1 MPIIKLFKMKTKIFS
16 FVAIIILIGFSILS
30 CKKSNS
36 ISVAINNEAI
46 PLKGN
51 LLSYYKTFDPQI
63 LKSGDEAKIKSYLDK
78 KAIVIYDYIKSNYQ
92 DTICSLTAEKSANI
106 ILGGLVL
113 AIQEQNIKD
122 NSGLI
127 RYQVSKASTSSSRAV
142 SCLLSALSGY
152 EGFEKLFTGTSS
164 LMTAMDVLSI
174 LKGVLKRYIGY
185 IGIAVAVYEF
195 GNCVGW
201 YN

>member
-1 MPIIKLFKMKTKIFS
+1 MNKNIFS
-16 FVAIIILIGFSILS
+16 SIGIFLLIGIIFFS
-30 CKKSNS
+30 CKKSNT
-36 ISVAINNEAI
+36 IAINSEAI
-46 PLKGN
+46 PSKGA

-63 LKSGDEAKIKSYLDK
+63 LKSGDEVRIKAYLDK
-78 KAIVIYDYIKSNYQ
+78 KALVIYDYIKANYQ
-92 DTICSLTAEKSANI
+92 DTICGISEGKSANI

-113 AIQEQNIKD
+113 AIHEQK
-122 NSGLI
+122 NSGNNSLI
-127 RYQVSKASTSSSRAV
+127 RYQVSTTSTSTSRAL
-142 SCLLSALSGY
+142 SCALSALSGY
-152 EGFEKLFTGTSS
+152 EGFEKLFSGTAS
-164 LMTAMDVLSI
+164 LMTAMDMISI